1 MLQQGLNFLA
11 NINPLPSPLPTLNI
25 KISLMSMIWF
35 GRAANVEGVK
45 VHFVMFYTVVLFS
58 KKIVLYFLA
67 LSVHYV
73 FDDSNP

>member
-58 KKIVLYFLA
+58 KKIV
-67 LSVHYV
+67 
-73 FDDSNP
+73 